1 MGKHTKH
8 ARRPKRHSKH
18 SKGRKPTTRKT
29 RRRGGGIFGS
39 IVTLRN
45 INYIDLLEKRLV
57 NKCND
62 YDWVQ
67 EQRKGSLRL
76 TRDKSS
82 YK

>member
-8 ARRPKRHSKH
+8 ARRHKRH
-18 SKGRKPTTRKT
+18 SKGRKPNTRKT
-29 RRRGGGIFGS
+29 RRRGGGLFS
-39 IVTLRN
+39 SAVTLRN
-45 INYIDLLEKRLV
+45 IGYIDLLEKRLV
-57 NKCND
+57 NNCND

-67 EQRKGSLRL
+67 EQRKGSWRL